1 MTKKE
6 IRAMA
11 EGIRNSIGPEE
22 KKMLD
27 EMIINNLFSWP
38 LYKNAV
44 YIFCFMSFRSE
55 INTSKILKTAIAE
68 GKTVTLPKVDL
79 RSELMK
85 AYIVENLNK
94 DLSSGEY
101 GIMEPSDVCIEADYS
116 KIDLIIAPGL
126 GFTRSGSRLGY
137 GGGYYDKFMGNYSD
151 ILVCA
156 LTYDRLIL
164 DFLPVKDHD
173 IPVDYL
179 ITEKCVKNTG

>member
-6 IRAMA
+6 VRARA
-11 EGIRNSIGPEE
+11 EAIRNTIGPEE
-22 KKMLD
+22 KNRYD
-27 EMIINNLFSWP
+27 EIIINNLLSWP
-38 LYKNAV
+38 LYKNTGYV
-44 YIFCFMSFRSE
+44 FCFVSFRSE
-55 INTSKILKTAIAE
+55 INTSKILETAISD
-68 GKTVTLPKVDL
+68 GKTVTVPKIDPG
-79 RSELMK
+79 SGLMR
-85 AYIVENLNK
+85 AYLIENLDK
-94 DLSSGEY
+94 DLSPGEY
-101 GIMEPSDVCIEADYS
+101 GIMEPSDDCIEADYS

-126 GFTRSGSRLGY
+126 CFTRSGSRLGY

-179 ITEKCVKNTG
+179 I